1 MKKVHFSSLNFAKSS
16 LLVPKL
22 LFGSKH
28 TLNFLNQ
35 SLSRF
40 SGFFANMDNRLKI
53 NHMLAD
59 SPGNE
64 PGHFTNQTFSEKKK
78 PTCNR
83 SHDSREVVISSSL
96 FPTPV
101 PLAAPHAA
109 VALLQRRS
117 PPLSQRP
124 PEPLQKLDYKI

>member
-1 MKKVHFSSLNFAKSS
+1 
-16 LLVPKL
+16 
-22 LFGSKH
+22 
-28 TLNFLNQ
+28 
-35 SLSRF
+35 
-40 SGFFANMDNRLKI
+40 MDNRLKI

-59 SPGNE
+59 PPGKE

-96 FPTPV
+96 FPPLV
-101 PLAAPHAA
+101 PLAAPHAV

-117 PPLSQRP
+117 PPSLQRP